1 MGFIIAS
8 LFSLF
13 SISLILTKLI
23 SLASLFIILLPCITA
38 VHSLPPYT
46 PPDIILLNCGESSLT
61 TSPDGRNWVSDARS
75 KFGAS
80 TSQNSSFAFKASRQD
95 TSVTQV
101 PYMTARIFLSKFTYS
116 FPVSLGS
123 KFVRLYFY
131 PVAYSNLDISKSF
144 FSVEANDYT
153 LLSNFSAFLTVS
165 AMQPPAAA
173 IVKEFVVTI
182 QEKQMLN
189 VTFNPSL
196 KSFAFI
202 NGIEIISMPEGLY
215 IHGNDSPLVNVGID
229 YPFYLDNKTA
239 LETVYRLNVGGRDID
254 SSGDTGMYRKWVQD
268 SNYIFGAAFGVT
280 SISKVKINYTKITPA
295 WVAPELVY
303 STMRSMGSQRKVNIK
318 YNLTWIFP
326 VDTGFNYLVRLHF
339 CETRLEVTGALQ
351 LVFSIFINNQ
361 TAVAQADVIYWSGG
375 RGVPVYKDHVI
386 WIPAAGPGKQ
396 DLWLA
401 LHPSDEFELAD
412 ATLNGLEIF
421 KLNKS
426 KGSLAGPNSEPILV
440 QTPPVRQPKL
450 LERTKSKHP
459 HPNSTTNLT
468 SPDEGEMIL
477 IYDYLI
483 NGTLGEHLH
492 ETNNDPLPWKKR
504 LHICIGAARGLHY
517 LHSEFTHTII
527 HRDVKTTNILLDEN
541 WIAKVSDFGLSKA
554 AFKQEVST
562 TIVKGT
568 WGYLDPEYARYQIL
582 TEKSDVYSF
591 GVVLFEVLCALKPL
605 DRNLVEE
612 HMNLAIWAEK
622 CIQNGNIYQ
631 IIDPYLKGKIAPR
644 CFKKFVE
651 IAFSCVHSKG
661 IERPNMRDVMEELEF
676 ALKLQDD
683 AEAENMGIS
692 PDGEIVHPYVS
703 FFPAQCVD
711 IADGPQ
717 LDSTSSTD
725 SDTSSSTTGVFGS
738 RIG

>member
-1 MGFIIAS
+1 MHDNQVGMPTFD
-8 LFSLF
+8 LG
-13 SISLILTKLI
+13 
-23 SLASLFIILLPCITA
+23 TA
-38 VHSLPPYT
+38 QHP
-46 PPDIILLNCGESSLT
+46 I
-61 TSPDGRNWVSDARS
+61 
-75 KFGAS
+75 
-80 TSQNSSFAFKASRQD
+80 D
-95 TSVTQV
+95 T
-101 PYMTARIFLSKFTYS
+101 R
-116 FPVSLGS
+116 
-123 KFVRLYFY
+123 
-131 PVAYSNLDISKSF
+131 
-144 FSVEANDYT
+144 
-153 LLSNFSAFLTVS
+153 
-165 AMQPPAAA
+165 
-173 IVKEFVVTI
+173 
-182 QEKQMLN
+182 
-189 VTFNPSL
+189 
-196 KSFAFI
+196 
-202 NGIEIISMPEGLY
+202 
-215 IHGNDSPLVNVGID
+215 
-229 YPFYLDNKTA
+229 
-239 LETVYRLNVGGRDID
+239 
-254 SSGDTGMYRKWVQD
+254 
-268 SNYIFGAAFGVT
+268 
-280 SISKVKINYTKITPA
+280 
-295 WVAPELVY
+295 
-303 STMRSMGSQRKVNIK
+303 
-318 YNLTWIFP
+318 
-326 VDTGFNYLVRLHF
+326 FNYLVRLHF
-339 CETRLEVTGALQ
+339 CETPVEVTGAFQ

-361 TAVAQADVIYWSGG
+361 TAVPQADVIYWSGG
-375 RGVPVYKDHVI
+375 NGIPVYKDYVV
-386 WIPAAGPGKQ
+386 WVPAGVPRKQ

-401 LHPSDEFELAD
+401 LHPSDVQEFAD
-412 ATLNGLEIF
+412 AILNGLEIF
-421 KLNKS
+421 KLNNS
-426 KGSLAGPNSEPILV
+426 KGSLAGPNSEPIPV
-440 QTPPVRQPKL
+440 QTPPVQQKPEQQPKL
-450 LERTKSKHP
+450 LERTKSKNRRKVKDSPTIDHISFWAP
-459 HPNSTTNLT
+459 FSYKSNKSTTIASPLPTERCRRFTILEIKEATRNFDDQNFIGSGGFGNVYKGYIDNESITVAIKRLDSSSKQGTPEFTTEIEILSQVRHVNLV
-468 SPDEGEMIL
+468 SLIGYCIDEGEMIL

-492 ETNNDPLPWKKR
+492 EINNDPLPWKKR

-644 CFKKFVE
+644 CLKKFVE
-651 IAFSCVHSKG
+651 IAFSCIHSKG

-692 PDGEIVHPYVS
+692 PDGEIVHPDVS

-717 LDSTSSTD
+717 LGSTSSTD
-725 SDTSSSTTGVFGS
+725 FDTSSSTRGVFGS

>member
-1 MGFIIAS
+1 MGKKKDKGKESDSPTKALSDHSEDLNKTLTLNSKPTPYKDLKKWIEELSQSPEVLKALQGMAS
-8 LFSLF
+8 
-13 SISLILTKLI
+13 
-23 SLASLFIILLPCITA
+23 
-38 VHSLPPYT
+38 
-46 PPDIILLNCGESSLT
+46 SST
-61 TSPDGRNWVSDARS
+61 E
-75 KFGAS
+75 
-80 TSQNSSFAFKASRQD
+80 D
-95 TSVTQV
+95 TDS
-101 PYMTARIFLSKFTYS
+101 
-116 FPVSLGS
+116 
-123 KFVRLYFY
+123 
-131 PVAYSNLDISKSF
+131 
-144 FSVEANDYT
+144 
-153 LLSNFSAFLTVS
+153 
-165 AMQPPAAA
+165 
-173 IVKEFVVTI
+173 
-182 QEKQMLN
+182 
-189 VTFNPSL
+189 
-196 KSFAFI
+196 
-202 NGIEIISMPEGLY
+202 LY
-215 IHGNDSPLVNVGID
+215 IHGNDSPLTNVGID
-229 YPFYLDNKTA
+229 YPFYLDNTIA

-254 SSGDTGMYRKWVQD
+254 GSGDTGMYKKWVQD
-268 SNYIFGAAFGVT
+268 SNYIFV
-280 SISKVKINYTKITPA
+280 S
-295 WVAPELVY
+295 
-303 STMRSMGSQRKVNIK
+303 
-318 YNLTWIFP
+318 NLTWIFP

-450 LERTKSKHP
+450 LERTKSKHVKKVTILIGLVFGGVLLLAFILCFFVFNQRRRGKKYSIITKSKSFRAPFP
-459 HPNSTTNLT
+459 HTSRSTTRKSFLNPFNQFRRFSIFEIEVATSKFDDKSNKSSTIASPLPTERCRRFTILEIKEATRNFDDQNFIGSGGFGNVYKGYIDNESITVAIKRLDSSSKQGTREFTTEIEMLSQVRHVNLV
-468 SPDEGEMIL
+468 SLIGYCIDEGEMIL

-483 NGTLGEHLH
+483 NGTLAEHLH

-568 WGYLDPEYARYQIL
+568 W
-582 TEKSDVYSF
+582 
-591 GVVLFEVLCALKPL
+591 VLFHKLITPILC
-605 DRNLVEE
+605 
-612 HMNLAIWAEK
+612 EK

-703 FFPAQCVD
+703 FFPAQWC
-711 IADGPQ
+711 
-717 LDSTSSTD
+717 
-725 SDTSSSTTGVFGS
+725 
-738 RIG
+738 